1 MPKLTSC
8 QQCGAKLKLAPSGRR
23 KRFCSYACRQ
33 AAFRYEMTANKAPS
47 YPTKGYENCTSEL
60 IKTQNDFLSRNEE
73 LELSRS
79 SARSSKHLKFER
91 QNSVTYKL
99 TDGQQVN
106 TGGGRA
112 ARVLGYVMEVLPG
125 GWMTRVRNLGNDLLP
140 FGAAK
145 QEAIRLYRCR
155 EKRTSDWLRELNLR
169 TAAEIDRASLA
180 KERRNAPIDLMGGG
194 KRWPNPVHADLAIIR
209 NIIELENCKPLKEE
223 DTQQDTLNGDDHPLK
238 YDENGPADDHS
249 CAHRRNFCPLC

>member
-1 MPKLTSC
+1 MTALTKITSKSSC
-8 QQCGAKLKLAPSGRR
+8 QTCGAALRLATSGRR
-23 KRFCSYACRQ
+23 RRFCSDACRQ
-33 AAFRYEMTANKAPS
+33 AAFRNEKAARYPS
-47 YPTKGYENCTSEL
+47 KGD
-60 IKTQNDFLSRNEE
+60 QNRALQPIERQYGFLSRNKE
-73 LELSRS
+73 LAPPRS

-125 GWMTRVRNLGNDLLP
+125 GWMTRVRNLGSDLLS

-155 EKRTSDWLRELNLR
+155 EKRTSDWIRELNLR

-180 KERRNAPIDLMGGG
+180 KERRKAPIDLMGGG

-209 NIIELENCKPLKEE
+209 NIIEVETCNPLRRKTRSGQPSTATITLSITTRTAIPNCQLAST
-223 DTQQDTLNGDDHPLK
+223 DASH
-238 YDENGPADDHS
+238 A
-249 CAHRRNFCPLC
+249 